1 MLYYFIYIQR
11 QQTPIDIAKQNG
23 DKKAFKVLTKWKY
36 AHRFYFPSL
45 HHKGSKLKKSSSST
59 EMSPF
64 FTSLGSM
71 SSFNSQARSSVSSDL
86 VIPEV
91 DDSDDTSDDDDV
103 ITDQH

>member
-1 MLYYFIYIQR
+1 
-11 QQTPIDIAKQNG
+11 
-23 DKKAFKVLTKWKY
+23 
-36 AHRFYFPSL
+36 
-45 HHKGSKLKKSSSST
+45 
-59 EMSPF
+59 MSPF